1 MFKLTRSWC
10 MSRQSAA
17 AAGWNQSPWKLPS
30 SHTPQCK
37 PGSTCTR
44 CSGRECQRCS
54 QAPSRFWAQLD
65 WHHRSLGKALFTK
78 GALNEKKS
86 LLWTLVRVNAELI
99 AALRQPCP
107 LKISLTL
114 PAGVVLPKE
123 ETFEYIER
131 PVRSIHLSGLASKS
145 GRQLLAASCL
155 YQPAQMSGAL
165 STSSLGVLN
174 GQCVYHQSC
183 DINH

>member
-1 MFKLTRSWC
+1 MHVSSISSCCRMKSKSLEAAKQPHSPVQTRQHMHSLQ
-10 MSRQSAA
+10 RQRL
-17 AAGWNQSPWKLPS
+17 Q
-30 SHTPQCK
+30 
-37 PGSTCTR
+37 
-44 CSGRECQRCS
+44 CS

-145 GRQLLAASCL
+145 GCQLLAASCL

-165 STSSLGVLN
+165 STSSLEVLN